1 MAILNAIG
9 TVLAFVTFIGIVFW
23 AFSRGR
29 KKDNDEAAML
39 PFALPDEGEAGDEQ
53 DAAAEGTT
61 KRDEEG
67 LK

>member
-9 TVLAFVTFIGIVFW
+9 TVLAFLTFIGIVFW

-29 KKDNDEAAML
+29 KKDNEEAAML
-39 PFALPDEGEAGDEQ
+39 PFSLPDEGEVKDER
-53 DAAAEGTT
+53 ASAEDGMT
-61 KRDEEG
+61 KKDEEG